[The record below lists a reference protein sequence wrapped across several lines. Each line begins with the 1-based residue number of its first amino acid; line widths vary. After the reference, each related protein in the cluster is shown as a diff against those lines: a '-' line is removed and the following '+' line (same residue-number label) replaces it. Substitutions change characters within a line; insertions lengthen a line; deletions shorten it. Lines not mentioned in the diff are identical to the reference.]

1 MGKAI
6 VISGTPGVGKTL
18 ISKELA
24 SRLSA
29 TYINLSEIVIRY
41 KLYLGFDEVRSS
53 YIIDEDKVRSFIDEF
68 IRSSKNLVI
77 IDSHYGELVSDELLL
92 KIFVLRLKPTE
103 LLKRLRS
110 RYGSNIKVYENVEAE
125 ILGTCTYNALKEH
138 PNKVC
143 EIDVTNKDVNEIVR
157 EILDILEGKSEC
169 YVGID
174 WLNDEDTQRLIY
186 EITRIE
192 DTNYEWL

>member
-125 ILGTCTYNALKEH
+125 ILGICTYNALKEH
-138 PNKVC
+138 PDKVC